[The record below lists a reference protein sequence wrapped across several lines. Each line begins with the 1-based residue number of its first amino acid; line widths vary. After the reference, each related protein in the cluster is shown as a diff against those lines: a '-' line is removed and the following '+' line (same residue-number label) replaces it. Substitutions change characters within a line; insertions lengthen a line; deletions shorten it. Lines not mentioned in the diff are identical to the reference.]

1 MFLSV
6 FIVSNANRN
15 PQFGIMAV
23 AIVFCF
29 YTVVTL
35 CGGEGGAEEDSS
47 PALKHTPLNHMFYFK
62 WDHHELKI
70 NITLLRRKLETL
82 KVFVI
87 NQARNCAVL
96 S

>member
-1 MFLSV
+1 MFLAV

-47 PALKHTPLNHMFYFK
+47 HAPTP
-62 WDHHELKI
+62 
-70 NITLLRRKLETL
+70 
-82 KVFVI
+82 
-87 NQARNCAVL
+87 
-96 S
+96 

>member
-6 FIVSNANRN
+6 FIVSNRN

-47 PALKHTPLNHMFYFK
+47 HIPRLIICF
-62 WDHHELKI
+62 
-70 NITLLRRKLETL
+70 TLTGTIMNKE
-82 KVFVI
+82 
-87 NQARNCAVL
+87 
-96 S
+96 